1 MRSVGLVVE
10 DVTVVVDN
18 VAGHERLVKSR
29 IEVALAGAR
38 ELRNLIIA
46 TVLLAGCGPPS
57 THPGAR
63 GQSTTRHKRP
73 CYHVGR
79 QDCIDCD
86 INPYLRG
93 GAAPLKKAARVAIF
107 RLLRF
112 SYSKQNV
119 NDMRFLAIASSQS
132 ANDMPESTA
141 PSSCIPGAGA
151 LPDTISHP
159 DDALLDA
166 YSRTVSQVARLARP
180 SVAHIRVR
188 RPDKGTGAGSGFV
201 FTPDGFLLTNSHV
214 VHGAKDVI
222 AAFADGTE
230 YRARLIGEDPST
242 DTAVLRLEGG
252 STPAV
257 SLGDS
262 GHLRPGQIAIAVG
275 SPLGFEFTVT
285 AGIVSALGR
294 SLPGFGGRV
303 IEDVIQTDAALNP
316 GNSGGPLLDSAG
328 KVIGVNTA
336 AIPSA
341 HGLAFAVAINTAQ
354 WIAMELMRHGRVRR
368 AMLGVSVGI
377 APLPRRWIR
386 EHDWPVATGIRVQQV
401 VAESAAAGAGLQ
413 AGDWIVGV
421 QGAVVSQLTDLLNW
435 LAGDGAGQV
444 LPLKIL
450 RPRSG
455 VLEVL
460 HVLVTPSVP

>member
-1 MRSVGLVVE
+1 MRIP
-10 DVTVVVDN
+10 
-18 VAGHERLVKSR
+18 A
-29 IEVALAGAR
+29 
-38 ELRNLIIA
+38 
-46 TVLLAGCGPPS
+46 
-57 THPGAR
+57 
-63 GQSTTRHKRP
+63 
-73 CYHVGR
+73 
-79 QDCIDCD
+79 
-86 INPYLRG
+86 
-93 GAAPLKKAARVAIF
+93 VAIS
-107 RLLRF
+107 R
-112 SYSKQNV
+112 SENNV
-119 NDMRFLAIASSQS
+119 
-132 ANDMPESTA
+132 PESTG
-141 PSSCIPGAGA
+141 PVSRVQVVGTSQGAV
-151 LPDTISHP
+151 SHP
-159 DDALLDA
+159 DDARLDA

-180 SVAHIRVR
+180 SVAHITVR
-188 RPDKGTGAGSGFV
+188 RFDNGAGSGSGFV

-214 VHGAKDVI
+214 VHEAKELI
-222 AAFADGTE
+222 AAFADGAE
-230 YRARLIGEDPST
+230 YRARLIGDDPST

-252 STPAV
+252 ATPALL
-257 SLGDS
+257 LGDS

-316 GNSGGPLLDSAG
+316 GNSGGPLLNSAG
-328 KVIGVNTA
+328 QVIGVNTA

-368 AMLGVSVGI
+368 AILGLSASI

-386 EHDWPVATGIRVQQV
+386 EHDWPVTTGIRVQQV
-401 VAESAAAGAGLQ
+401 AQGSAAASSGLQ

-421 QGAVVSQLTDLLNW
+421 QGEPVSQLSDLLGW

-460 HVLVTPSVP
+460 HVLVTPTVP